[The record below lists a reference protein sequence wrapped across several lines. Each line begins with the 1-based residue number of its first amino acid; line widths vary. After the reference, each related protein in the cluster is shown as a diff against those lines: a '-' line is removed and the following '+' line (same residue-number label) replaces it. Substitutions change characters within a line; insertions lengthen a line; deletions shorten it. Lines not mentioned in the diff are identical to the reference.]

1 LIKILLNKVQ
11 KYIENY
17 FKIVFFIDLPPHI
30 CIYRDRISSKRI
42 GKGKK
47 SINNSFSKP
56 FIVEKF
62 NVRE

>member
-1 LIKILLNKVQ
+1 M
-11 KYIENY
+11 
-17 FKIVFFIDLPPHI
+17 
-30 CIYRDRISSKRI
+30 YRDRISSKRI